1 MNSTELLEYF
11 RLQVMDNVRNPY
23 LWSDS
28 EIITYMNEAQSMFCR
43 LTDGIADAT
52 TREVIAVPIVTGE
65 IFAETHPSILHFRTA
80 SMVSTGNELDIK
92 NHTDIHK
99 WTNQTGSVTQLIIGL
114 QDNLVRWNYTPAV
127 DDEVNLLVYRLPLE
141 DITDVD
147 QDLEIDIRHH
157 VSLVEWMKKLAY
169 SKQDTETFDTDA
181 SKKGEL
187 AFRLYCAQAKLEQ
200 ERYKHKPRSVAYGG
214 I

>member
-43 LTDGIADAT
+43 LPDGIADAT
-52 TREVIAVPIVTGE
+52 TREVIAVPVVTGE
-65 IFAETHPSILHFRTA
+65 IFSETHPSILHFRNAT
-80 SMVSTGNELDIK
+80 MVSTGNELDIK

-99 WTNQTGSVTQLIIGL
+99 WTNQTGGVTQLIVGL

-141 DITDVD
+141 EITDVD
-147 QDLEIDIRHH
+147 QDLEVDIRHH
-157 VSLVEWMKKLAY
+157 VSLVE
-169 SKQDTETFDTDA
+169 
-181 SKKGEL
+181 
-187 AFRLYCAQAKLEQ
+187 
-200 ERYKHKPRSVAYGG
+200 
-214 I
+214 